1 MLFLEIVS
9 EIIFAVSSSTL
20 DEPPEDKL
28 VSELINTVIPST
40 GSTQQLSPLTD
51 SKADEIPVVRSY
63 LLQLLLDYE
72 YVTWYIVYVLMLI
85 NVFHSVNKIKGHLDS
100 YFQNS
105 CTMMQQDVNFLV
117 LCTQCFEVRI

>member
-1 MLFLEIVS
+1 MYIATCTFIPLSMAHCKFFSIRQKARDSCSTLFLEIVS

-20 DEPPEDKL
+20 DEPPEDEL
-28 VSELINTVIPST
+28 VSELIKTVIPST

-72 YVTWYIVYVLMLI
+72 YVT
-85 NVFHSVNKIKGHLDS
+85 
-100 YFQNS
+100 
-105 CTMMQQDVNFLV
+105 
-117 LCTQCFEVRI
+117 